1 MRITKLEHAAVIIE
15 NAGETL
21 IIDPGKFTR
30 PIEPDASVVAVVIT
44 HLHDDHWTPEQL
56 ERIRAASPG
65 VALFGPAG
73 VVAAAAAA
81 GIPVQPVAA
90 GDSVVVGG
98 FELRFFGGTHALIH
112 RSIPLIDNVG
122 VLVNGRFYYGGD
134 SFDAPAD
141 TLVEV
146 LAVPA
151 AAPWMKLSEAM
162 DYVEA
167 VAPRHSFPTHEML
180 LSDAGK
186 ALSNARLAWSTEQ
199 AGGQFSPLTPGESI
213 EI

>member
-1 MRITKLEHAAVIIE
+1 MRITKLEHAAVLIE

-21 IIDPGKFTR
+21 VIDPGKFTR
-30 PIEPDASVVAVVIT
+30 PIEADASTVAVVIT
-44 HLHDDHWTPEQL
+44 HLHDDHWTPAQVEH
-56 ERIRAASPG
+56 IRSANPA

-73 VVAAAAAA
+73 VVRAAAEA
-81 GIPVQPVAA
+81 GIPVQQVSA
-90 GDSVVVGG
+90 GETIKVGG

-122 VLVNGRFYYGGD
+122 VLVNGRFYHGGD
-134 SFDAPAD
+134 SFDAPED
-141 TLVEV
+141 TAIEV

-151 AAPWMKLSEAM
+151 AAPWMRLADAM

-167 VAPRHSFPTHEML
+167 VSPARSFPTHEML

-186 ALSNARLAWSTEQ
+186 ALSNSRIAWSTEQ
-199 AGGQFSPLTPGESI
+199 AGGEFFPLTPGEGI
-213 EI
+213 DI